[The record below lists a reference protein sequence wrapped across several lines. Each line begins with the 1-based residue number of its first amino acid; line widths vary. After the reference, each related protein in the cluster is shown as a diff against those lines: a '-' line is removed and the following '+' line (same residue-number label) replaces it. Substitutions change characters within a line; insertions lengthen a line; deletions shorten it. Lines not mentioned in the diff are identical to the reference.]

1 MKSTVLKDSLRV
13 GLQVVERVA
22 AKSPTLP
29 ILGNILVSAAKNTVE
44 LSATDL
50 EIGIRY
56 TLLAKNEKEGSCVL
70 PARSLSQFISLLPEN
85 QITLTT
91 KEAGLT
97 IDSKEQQSRLKTL
110 PAEDFP
116 IIPTFKEGE
125 AFVEVETHPFF
136 EGMGQVASMAGQT
149 QARPEISGVFVSF
162 SQQTCK
168 LAATDSFRLA
178 EQTLSFSKSQPLQT
192 TFILPAKTAREL
204 VAVLGELPG
213 KTRIYVSPNQ
223 AVFDYIP
230 EQPGKPAI
238 QIISRLIEGEYP
250 QYQDIIPK
258 DFAAKVVVDK
268 DAFANQLKAASIFS
282 GKLNDVKFAVNQKKK
297 GVELTAKSTDVGEHT
312 SFLAAQVQGGDVET
326 SFNWK
331 FLLDGVM
338 HMKGD
343 EIELGIS
350 GAESP
355 AILKSVRKGEYLYV
369 LMPLKV

>member
-97 IDSKEQQSRLKTL
+97 IDSKEQQTLLKTL

-297 GVELTAKSTDVGEHT
+297 GVELTAKSTDVGEHI

>member
-1 MKSTVLKDSLRV
+1 MKSTILKDGLRI
-13 GLQVVERVA
+13 GLSVVERVA
-22 AKSPTLP
+22 AKSPSLP
-29 ILGNILVSAAKNTVE
+29 ILGNILISAAKNTVE

-70 PARSLSQFISLLPEN
+70 PARSLSQFIALLPEN

-97 IDSKEQQSRLKTL
+97 IESKEQQTLLKTL

-125 AFVEVETHPFF
+125 AFVEVETRPFF

-162 SQQTCK
+162 LQQTCK

-178 EQTLSFSKSQPLQT
+178 EQTLSFSKGQATQT

-204 VAVLGELPG
+204 VAVLGELQG
-213 KTRIYVSPNQ
+213 KTRIYVSPSQ

-238 QIISRLIEGEYP
+238 QIVSRLIEGEYP

-258 DFAAKVVVDK
+258 DFVAKLVVDK
-268 DAFANQLKAASIFS
+268 NAFINQLKAASIFS
-282 GKLNDVKFAVNQKKK
+282 GKLNDVKLIVNQKKK
-297 GVELTAKSTDVGEHT
+297 GVELVSKSTDVGEHT
-312 SFLAAQVQGGDVET
+312 SFVPAQAQGEDMET

-343 EIELGIS
+343 EIELGFS

-355 AILKSVRKGEYLYV
+355 AILKSVRKEEYLYV

>member
-97 IDSKEQQSRLKTL
+97 IDSKEQQTLLKTL

-116 IIPTFKEGE
+116 IIRMLKEGE

-268 DAFANQLKAASIFS
+268 DAFANQMKAASIFS